1 MSPARTDTP
10 LSARRRWR
18 LEEATTN
25 QLTELRNALSGTQ
38 IPGELIEPLVVLLAQ
53 RDLQGPDAVLRF
65 LDPRD
70 RTLHDPA
77 LLPDAAGLIT
87 RLRAAGA
94 EGEPVLV
101 VGDFDADGLTG
112 AAIII
117 RALRAIGAVA
127 EGYIPNRDADGHGI
141 PEGALAAAIEDGV
154 ELLLAVDCG
163 TADRERV
170 AQALEAG
177 ILVGIIDHHAVPE
190 QPAQAAWLVNP
201 NRSDSEYPFP
211 NLAGSGLAFKIAQ
224 GLLADHPDRREIL
237 SELSVLAMI
246 GGIADMVPVADE
258 FRVIVRSA
266 LKVLNGVGR
275 APAGVRALLKSAGA
289 EGPHRV
295 EVVGFTLAPRINAAG
310 RIGDARPA
318 LDLLTTDDEEEAAE
332 LAATLE
338 ALNHERRDLSRE
350 AIDAARRMLGADG
363 LGALDPERALLA
375 EGLVAVQG
383 EWSPGVLGLV
393 AGRLAEEFARP
404 ALVASLAPSA
414 AGDALVRC
422 SIRAPR
428 GFSVASA
435 LSALDAQLLRHGGH
449 DGAGGCTFLR
459 ERWGSITVGLAAQF
473 ASQRGQGESLLS
485 VDLEPAVGRRSLS
498 ALATLTDYL
507 APAGIGNPDPLFL
520 FRSVHLEQVRL
531 VGDGR
536 HARLTLNIDGSRIE
550 AIAFGRADADGH
562 EGASVDLVARV
573 VQRTYRGVA
582 KTELHVVDLQ
592 TAGEGDAERRTA
604 GEMR

>member
-1 MSPARTDTP
+1 VSSARTNTK
-10 LSARRRWR
+10 LTARRRWR
-18 LEEATTN
+18 LEEPTTAHS
-25 QLTELRNALSGTQ
+25 TELSAALSSAG
-38 IPGELIEPLVVLLAQ
+38 IPGDLVEPLVALLSQ
-53 RDLQGPDAVLRF
+53 RDLRAPDLALRF

-141 PEGALAAAIEDGV
+141 PEGALTAAVEDGV

-177 ILVGIIDHHAVPE
+177 IMVGIIDHHAVPE
-190 QPAQAAWLVNP
+190 EPAQAAWLVNP
-201 NRSDSEYPFP
+201 NRPDARYPFP

-224 GLLADHPDRREIL
+224 GILADHPDRREIL
-237 SELSVLAMI
+237 GELSVLAMI
-246 GGIADMVPVADE
+246 GGIADMVPIADE

-266 LKVLNGVGR
+266 LRVLNGVGR
-275 APAGVRALLKSAGA
+275 APAGVRALLRSAGV

-338 ALNHERRDLSRE
+338 ALNHERRDLSRD
-350 AIDAARRMLGADG
+350 AIDAARRALGVDG
-363 LGALDPERALLA
+363 LGAHDPDCAFLA
-375 EGLVAVQG
+375 DGLVAVHG

-404 ALVASLAPSA
+404 ALVASLAPGA
-414 AGDALVRC
+414 AGDTLVRC

-435 LSALDAQLLRHGGH
+435 LSACDAQLLRHGGH

-459 ERWGSITVGLAAQF
+459 ERWSAVTVGLAAEF
-473 ASQRGQGESLLS
+473 ASQREQGESLLS
-485 VDLEPAVGRRSLS
+485 VDLEPVPGSRSLARLA
-498 ALATLTDYL
+498 ALNDYL
-507 APAGIGNPDPLFL
+507 APTGIGNPDPLFL
-520 FRSVHLEQVRL
+520 FRSVLLEQVRL

-536 HARLTLNIDGSRIE
+536 HARLTLNIDGDRTE

-562 EGASVDLVARV
+562 AGGSIDLVARI

-592 TAGEGDAERRTA
+592 ATGESI
-604 GEMR
+604 

>member
-1 MSPARTDTP
+1 MVSPARSGIP
-10 LSARRRWR
+10 LRARRSWR
-18 LEEATTN
+18 VEKIDGDSAATLSEAFTSAEIHESLRAPLAAL
-25 QLTELRNALSGTQ
+25 LT
-38 IPGELIEPLVVLLAQ
+38 Q
-53 RDLQGPDAVLRF
+53 REMRDPEKVRRF

-70 RTLHDPA
+70 RTLHAPE

-127 EGYIPNRDADGHGI
+127 EGYIPNRDTDGHGI
-141 PEGALAAAIEDGV
+141 PEGALAAAVEDGV
-154 ELLLAVDCG
+154 ELLIAVDCG

-170 AQALEAG
+170 AEALEQG

-190 QPAQAAWLVNP
+190 APAKAAWLVNP
-201 NRSDSEYPFP
+201 NRPDSSYPFP

-224 GLLADHPDRREIL
+224 GILADHPERREIL
-237 SELSVLAMI
+237 GELSVLAMI

-266 LKVLNGVGR
+266 LKVLNGAGR
-275 APAGVRALLKSAGA
+275 TPAGVRALLKSAGA

-318 LDLLTTDDEEEAAE
+318 LELLTTDDEAEAAE

-350 AIDAARRMLGADG
+350 AIDAARGALGADG
-363 LGALDPERALLA
+363 LSVPDPQRAVVA
-375 EGLVAVQG
+375 DGLVAVRG

-404 ALVASLAPSA
+404 ALVASVNGEEG
-414 AGDALVRC
+414 GDPLVRC

-435 LSALDAQLLRHGGH
+435 LSTIGDQLMRHGGH
-449 DGAGGCTFLR
+449 DGAGGCTFPLS
-459 ERWGSITVGLAAQF
+459 RWGSVTAGLSTQF
-473 ASQRGQGESLLS
+473 AGQRGQREPLLS
-485 VDLEPAVGRRSLS
+485 VDLEPAVGARSL
-498 ALATLTDYL
+498 ALLAVLTDYL
-507 APAGIGNPDPLFL
+507 APTGIGNPDPLFL
-520 FRSVHLEQVRL
+520 FRSVALEQVRL

-536 HARLTLNIDGSRIE
+536 HARLTLMIDGSRTE

-562 EGASVDLVARV
+562 EGGSVDLVARI
-573 VQRTYRGVA
+573 VQRTYRGAA
-582 KTELHVVDLQ
+582 KRELHVVDLQ
-592 TAGEGDAERRTA
+592 TAE
-604 GEMR
+604 EMG

>member
-1 MSPARTDTP
+1 MSPARSETP
-10 LSARRRWR
+10 LKAQRSWR
-18 LEEATTN
+18 LEQAEASRVASLDETLISA
-25 QLTELRNALSGTQ
+25 QVRDDLRPSLA
-38 IPGELIEPLVVLLAQ
+38 VLLTQ
-53 RDLQGPDAVLRF
+53 RDLHDPDVVRRF

-70 RTLHDPA
+70 RTLHDPE
-77 LLPDAAGLIT
+77 LLPDAAGLIA

-94 EGEPVLV
+94 DGEPVLV

-127 EGYIPNRDADGHGI
+127 EGFIPNRDTDGHGI
-141 PEGALAAAIEDGV
+141 PEGALDAAVEDGV

-163 TADRERV
+163 TADTERV

-190 QPAQAAWLVNP
+190 APAKAAWLVNP
-201 NRSDSEYPFP
+201 NRPDARYPFP

-224 GLLADHPDRREIL
+224 GILADHPDRREIL
-237 SELSVLAMI
+237 GELSVLAMI
-246 GGIADMVPVADE
+246 GGVADMVPVADE

-266 LKVLNGVGR
+266 LKVMNGLGRMPVGI
-275 APAGVRALLKSAGA
+275 RALLKSAGV

-318 LDLLTTDDEEEAAE
+318 LDLLTTEDEVEAAE

-350 AIDAARRMLGADG
+350 AIEAARSTLGADG
-363 LGALDPERALLA
+363 LAAPDSTRALVA
-375 EGLVAVQG
+375 EGLVAVRG

-404 ALVASLAPSA
+404 ALVGSVALDA
-414 AGDALVRC
+414 ADETLVRC

-435 LSALDAQLLRHGGH
+435 LRAIDDQLIRHGGH
-449 DGAGGCTFLR
+449 DGAGGCTFPLS
-459 ERWGSITVGLAAQF
+459 RWSSVTTGLAAQF
-473 ASQRGQGESLLS
+473 AAQRGQQAPLLS
-485 VDLEPAVGRRSLS
+485 VDLEPTVGARSLDS
-498 ALATLTDYL
+498 LAALADYL
-507 APAGIGNPDPLFL
+507 APTGIGNPDPLFL
-520 FRSVHLEQVRL
+520 FRSVALEQVRL

-536 HARLTLNIDGSRIE
+536 HARLTLNIDGSRTE

-562 EGASVDLVARV
+562 AGGSVDLVARI
-573 VQRTYRGVA
+573 VQRTYRGTA

-592 TAGEGDAERRTA
+592 SAEER
-604 GEMR
+604 G

>member
-1 MSPARTDTP
+1 VSPARTDTP
-10 LSARRRWR
+10 ITARRRWR
-18 LEEATTN
+18 LEEVDTSQSAGIHET
-25 QLTELRNALSGTQ
+25 LIGAE
-38 IPGELIEPLVVLLAQ
+38 IPRDLVDSLVVLLAQ
-53 RDLQGPDAVLRF
+53 RELREPDQILRF

-70 RTLHDPA
+70 RTLHEPA

-112 AAIII
+112 AAIMI

-141 PEGALAAAIEDGV
+141 PEGALAAAMEDGV

-190 QPAQAAWLVNP
+190 RPAQAAWLVNP
-201 NRSDSEYPFP
+201 NRPDSHYPFP

-224 GLLADHPDRREIL
+224 GILADHPDRREIL
-237 SELSVLAMI
+237 GEISVLAMI

-275 APAGVRALLKSAGA
+275 APAGVRALLKSAGV

-350 AIDAARRMLGADG
+350 AIDAARRALGADG
-363 LGALDPERALLA
+363 LGALDPDRAFLA
-375 EGLVAVQG
+375 DGLVAVHG

-404 ALVASLAPSA
+404 ALVASLPVGA
-414 AGDALVRC
+414 AGNALVRC

-435 LSALDAQLLRHGGH
+435 LSACNAQLLRHGGH
-449 DGAGGCTFLR
+449 DGAGGCTFLL
-459 ERWGSITVGLAAQF
+459 ERWESITIGLAAEF
-473 ASQRGQGESLLS
+473 ASQRDQGESLLS
-485 VDLEPAVGRRSLS
+485 VDLEPVAGSRSL
-498 ALATLTDYL
+498 AGLATLTNYL
-507 APAGIGNPDPLFL
+507 APTGIGNPDPLFL
-520 FRSVHLEQVRL
+520 FRSVLLEQVRL

-536 HARLTLNIDGSRIE
+536 HARLTLNIDGNRTE

-562 EGASVDLVARV
+562 EGGSVDLVARI
-573 VQRTYRGVA
+573 VQRTYRGIA

-592 TAGEGDAERRTA
+592 TAGGER
-604 GEMR
+604 